1 MKSALVGDRTCGGWA
16 ECKEADRDMNV
27 VTYNFRMQGHDENKQ
42 FEVVGLDVNTH
53 DSRDGLHFQF
63 QRTKGY

>member
-1 MKSALVGDRTCGGWA
+1 
-16 ECKEADRDMNV
+16 MNV